1 MTMKLLRD
9 ESGHILVLRNPFS
22 LPGKTAIV
30 EQTSVAPAPEPA
42 IAAPSAAETATLA
55 SHCRFICQRCAAP
68 FLLPHDLMGL
78 PFAGPSVRRIEV
90 RTIAAVCTSCH
101 HIANYSLFRG
111 SPGFNTRHKLM
122 PAPTVGTTIL
132 LEWLRCEAA
141 GCPYKVPLF
150 VNFDSDLSDKEKL
163 SLVAKWVWHDL
174 KCTAGHRIR
183 RPSSIPRPDP
193 ALTAG

>member
-1 MTMKLLRD
+1 MKFLRD
-9 ESGHILVLRNPFS
+9 ESGHILVLRSPFS
-22 LPGKTAIV
+22 LLGKTATV
-30 EQTSVAPAPEPA
+30 EQTSVTPAVQSA
-42 IAAPSAAETATLA
+42 VATPSAAETAT
-55 SHCRFICQRCAAP
+55 SHCRFICQWCAAP
-68 FLLPHDLMGL
+68 FLLPHDPMGL

-122 PAPTVGTTIL
+122 PAPTTGTTIL
-132 LEWLRCEAA
+132 LEWLQCDAS

-150 VNFDSDLSDKEKL
+150 VSFASDLSDKEKL

-174 KCTAGHRIR
+174 KCTAGHRIC
-183 RPSSIPRPDP
+183 RPASIPRPDP
-193 ALTAG
+193 ALATD